1 MTQRLR
7 ERYDFIVVGGG
18 IGGLAAAVAAADGGM
33 SVVVLEKTSTFGGV
47 TAYSNGQLWV
57 PMSHQETEAGI
68 EDSEESGAGYLLRL
82 GMGFARES
90 HVKAYA
96 CHAHRVVKYFEDVID
111 VRLTMIGGLPDYY
124 YPDFDDAKP
133 EGRYLE
139 VEPFFGADLGE
150 NRGLLRTSP
159 HQAFRLTHEDM
170 WSLGSG
176 ARGYSWDRTLPDER
190 ERQDALCMGTGL
202 AAYFLRGA
210 IDKKAQLAGD
220 VTVTELVTDATGRV
234 TGVRVAGVDGVIR
247 ADRGVLIATG
257 GYDWDPAAMRAFEGV
272 VDIASAAP
280 PAVVGDHLRLAGH
293 IGARITQTPK
303 PVRLGYKMP
312 GRTDEGHQMTGIF
325 RFPSYPHAILVNRDG
340 RRFCDESFYSS
351 IGHALKVIDGRAQR
365 FVNWPC
371 WMIFDS
377 QYREQYAIGSVT
389 PTSPVPR
396 EWDWTTADS
405 LAELARKIGV
415 DADGLQTQVDTFNS
429 DAAEGR
435 DTQFRRGERPWS
447 RKSYGDPAAA
457 GHPNLGTIIK
467 PPFFAMR
474 PDLVGTGIP
483 TAGLDTDE
491 VGRVLGGTGEPI
503 SGLYAAGNSSAV
515 LETGAGYQ
523 SGVANTR
530 SLTVAYTSVRD
541 AAQADGAPGRCG

>member
-1 MTQRLR
+1 
-7 ERYDFIVVGGG
+7 
-18 IGGLAAAVAAADGGM
+18 
-33 SVVVLEKTSTFGGV
+33 
-47 TAYSNGQLWV
+47 
-57 PMSHQETEAGI
+57 
-68 EDSEESGAGYLLRL
+68 
-82 GMGFARES
+82 
-90 HVKAYA
+90 
-96 CHAHRVVKYFEDVID
+96 
-111 VRLTMIGGLPDYY
+111 
-124 YPDFDDAKP
+124 
-133 EGRYLE
+133 
-139 VEPFFGADLGE
+139 
-150 NRGLLRTSP
+150 
-159 HQAFRLTHEDM
+159 
-170 WSLGSG
+170 
-176 ARGYSWDRTLPDER
+176 
-190 ERQDALCMGTGL
+190 
-202 AAYFLRGA
+202 
-210 IDKKAQLAGD
+210 
-220 VTVTELVTDATGRV
+220 
-234 TGVRVAGVDGVIR
+234 
-247 ADRGVLIATG
+247 
-257 GYDWDPAAMRAFEGV
+257 
-272 VDIASAAP
+272 
-280 PAVVGDHLRLAGH
+280 
-293 IGARITQTPK
+293 
-303 PVRLGYKMP
+303 VRLGYKMP

-340 RRFCDESFYSS
+340 RRFCDESFYAS

-365 FVNWPC
+365 FANWPC

-415 DADGLQTQVDTFNS
+415 DAVGLQSQVDTFNK

-447 RKSYGDPAAA
+447 RKSYGDPAAK
-457 GHPNLGTIIK
+457 GHPNLGPIIK

-530 SLTVAYTSVRD
+530 SLTVAYERARRRGSRVRVTVGAARRGRPAGRNRGSFLGRAASRQYTSP
-541 AAQADGAPGRCG
+541 ALQQADTARSPATPTSNSASSSGLDRNGECPPGNS